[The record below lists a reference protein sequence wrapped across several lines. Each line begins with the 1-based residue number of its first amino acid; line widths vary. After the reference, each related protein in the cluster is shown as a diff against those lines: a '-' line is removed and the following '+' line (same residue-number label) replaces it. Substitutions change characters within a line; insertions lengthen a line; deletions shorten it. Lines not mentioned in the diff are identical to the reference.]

1 MDFKKIIE
9 PLNSFNFFLATNTP
23 FCKVQVSYMGR
34 GPLVRDLNSEFLCA
48 LEFNSIVFVY
58 NISIT

>member
-23 FCKVQVSYMGR
+23 FGKVQVSYMGR
-34 GPLVRDLNSEFLCA
+34 DPLVRDLNSEFLCA
-48 LEFNSIVFVY
+48 LEF
-58 NISIT
+58 